1 MCVCMWVSV
10 RACMN
15 VYSECMH
22 YYTNMRMLTHD
33 INSYKVWWLD
43 DKVKFHEIICI
54 PIYGIV
60 VTCTTGHYRD
70 FQSLQE
76 EIRLHCH
83 LQHKNIVSYYGTLT
97 ENGVFKIFMEQV
109 PGGK

>member
-1 MCVCMWVSV
+1 MKCM
-10 RACMN
+10 R
-15 VYSECMH
+15 
-22 YYTNMRMLTHD
+22 TT
-33 INSYKVWWLD
+33 IGI
-43 DKVKFHEIICI
+43 IICI
-54 PIYGIV
+54 PIYGVV